1 LDQTVRRAIQ
11 TAPILC
17 AAIAAC
23 ALGLSLRGPAPA
35 TAAPGQPNFVVIMT
49 DDQTLL
55 DLRQRFR
62 GKPVMRNTLK
72 LIAARG
78 AEFRNA
84 YAAYPLSCPSRMTFL
99 TGRHAHNHGVTTNRK
114 PGFEY
119 CADFS
124 DRDHTLPIWLNEDGY
139 ETGHVGRYLNGY
151 GYEDKDYV
159 PPGYNEWHAP
169 VGFEQGTAA
178 TYRGYYMNDAECPTA
193 SNCPGVVT
201 PVKQSQYFTDRLND
215 LAVNFVQTASE
226 PFFVH
231 VAHRAPHEDANKP
244 VGPQPAAKYAGSLK
258 GVKLPRGPGF
268 DEGDLSDKPAYL
280 RRAHRLNRRQLRKL
294 ARRNRRRLESLRS
307 VDQGVKEIIGALA
320 SSGRLDDTYIVF
332 ESDNGFFRG
341 EHRITKGKL
350 LAYEPAS
357 RVPLLIRGPGIP
369 AGSRPKALVSSV
381 DVAATV
387 LDLADAQA
395 STPLDGTSLLPFARR
410 PGRRSKRA
418 LLIESYALTIDDSGK
433 LANAAF
439 IPKRLQKYQSI
450 RVARWKYVRLLKTG
464 EQELYDLKRDRGEV
478 RNLAR
483 KRRYRPLVNFF
494 RKKLR
499 RLRDCEGAS
508 CRKPL
513 GPIPKPTAPAK

>member
-1 LDQTVRRAIQ
+1 MKRLTQTV
-11 TAPILC
+11 PILC

-23 ALGLSLRGPAPA
+23 VLGLGLRGPSPA
-35 TAAPGQPNFVVIMT
+35 GAAASQPNFVVIMT

-55 DLRQRFR
+55 DLHQVFR

-72 LIAARG
+72 LIAAKG
-78 AEFRNA
+78 AEFKNA

-99 TGRHAHNHGVTTNRK
+99 TGRYAHNHGVTTNRK
-114 PGFEY
+114 PGFNY

-139 ETGHVGRYLNGY
+139 ETGHMGRYLNGY
-151 GYEDKDYV
+151 GYSNKSYV
-159 PPGYNEWHAP
+159 PPGYNRWHAP
-169 VGFEQGTAA
+169 VGFEQGTSASY
-178 TYRGYYMNDAECPTA
+178 TGYYMNDAVCPTA
-193 SNCPGVVT
+193 SNCTGVVT
-201 PVKQSQYFTDRLND
+201 PVKQSQYFTDRLDD
-215 LAVNFVQTASE
+215 LAVDFVRTASE

-231 VAHRAPHEDANKP
+231 VAHRAPHEDAHFP
-244 VGPQPAAKYAGSLK
+244 VGPQPAHKYAGSLK

-268 DEGDLSDKPAYL
+268 DEANLSDKPAYL
-280 RRAHRLNRRQLRKL
+280 RGAHRLNGRQLRKL

-307 VDQGVKEIIGALA
+307 VDQGVKEIIEALA
-320 SSGRLDDTYIVF
+320 TSGRLDDTYIIF

-357 RVPLLIRGPGIP
+357 HIPLLIRGPGIP

-381 DVAATV
+381 DVAATI
-387 LDLADAQA
+387 LDLANAQA
-395 STPLDGTSLLPFARR
+395 STPLDGTSLAPFARK

-439 IPKRLQKYQSI
+439 IPKRLQKYQAI
-450 RVARWKYVRLLKTG
+450 RVGRWKYIRLLKTG
-464 EQELYDLKRDRGEV
+464 EQELYDVKRDPGEV
-478 RNLAR
+478 RSLAR
-483 KRRYRPLVNFF
+483 KRRYRPLVAFF
-494 RKKLR
+494 HKKLR
-499 RLRDCEGAS
+499 RLRDCEGSS

-513 GPIPKPTAPAK
+513 GPLPRLAPKR